1 MHFVTFIVVGVFLVI
16 AAIFFFSGLVNLHQ
30 GNEKSRGLI
39 GSGFMV
45 GIWGIVIGAVI
56 FGFFNL

>member
-1 MHFVTFIVVGVFLVI
+1 MHFVTFLVIGVFLLL
-16 AAIFFFSGLVNLHQ
+16 AAILFFSGLVNLYQ
-30 GNEKSRGLI
+30 GKEKARGLI

-45 GIWGIVIGAVI
+45 GIWGIVIAAII